1 MNKTERIAV
10 AVLFI
15 GLIAWSYFG
24 RYFAPPPQPPAAETS
39 AVEQPTA
46 LVAGP
51 EAGNVPLTNQ
61 GPTAVTSPRSEA
73 SAVVEPVAA
82 TDEAPAVRQTPE
94 TKIVVSNAV
103 MQVTFTSWGGGIA
116 SVTLNEFNATMDHES
131 GPVVFDYTDRT
142 SLSYKGLPGLS
153 EANTFAIEP
162 LPGAT
167 GVVITA
173 ASDNGL
179 TLVRTAVLDEGY
191 AFTVVDRLSN
201 YGEQPLSI
209 RGVALQAGAMRNLES
224 GPSIKGIDTIGVDI
238 LLADAGKVE
247 YLGSKLSGLFGA
259 GGGFGCSSP
268 VTRGMPLY
276 ADDEVRG
283 SIGWVAVKSKFFTQI
298 IEPLDGGVTAVK
310 FRASRVAEKTDFDLE
325 SVSAGLMLPDLV
337 IDPGQVIERRIRYYA
352 GPKKYTLLKAE
363 GNRRADIMEF
373 GRFFKPVCV
382 VLLPLLNWIEAHIP
396 GGFGIAIILLTII
409 VKLVF
414 WPVTHKGTESMKR
427 MQALQPEIK
436 KLREKYKS
444 DPKKLQEKQMLLY
457 REHKVNPLAGCLPML
472 VQIPVFIGLFTVLRS
487 AVELRFSS
495 FLWIRDLSEPE
506 GLLAGSIPYLSSGLN
521 ILPLLMTATM
531 VLQQKLTPSVGDP
544 QQQKIMAFMP
554 VMMLFI
560 FYNMP
565 SALVLYWTVSQAL
578 SILQLVM
585 QQRKER
591 QKTLAATPA

>member
-1 MNKTERIAV
+1 M
-10 AVLFI
+10 
-15 GLIAWSYFG
+15 
-24 RYFAPPPQPPAAETS
+24 
-39 AVEQPTA
+39 
-46 LVAGP
+46 
-51 EAGNVPLTNQ
+51 
-61 GPTAVTSPRSEA
+61 AVTPPRSEG
-73 SAVVEPVAA
+73 AVPVDPAPVEETV
-82 TDEAPAVRQTPE
+82 VRQSPE
-94 TKIVVSNAV
+94 AQIVVSNAV
-103 MQVTFTSWGGGIA
+103 MQVAFTSWGGGIA
-116 SVTLNEFNATMDHES
+116 SVTLNEFNATMEPES
-131 GPVVFDYTDRT
+131 GPVVFDYAERT

-162 LPGAT
+162 MSGAT
-167 GVVITA
+167 GVLISAT
-173 ASDNGL
+173 SDSGL
-179 TLVRTAVLDEGY
+179 TLERTAVLEAGY

-201 YGEQPLSI
+201 RSEKPLSI
-209 RGVALQAGAMRNLES
+209 RGMALQAGAMRNLES
-224 GPSIKGIDTIGVDI
+224 GPSIKGTDTIGVDV
-238 LLADAGKVE
+238 LLADTEKVD

-259 GGGFGCSSP
+259 GGGFGCSRP
-268 VTRGMPLY
+268 DTRGMKLY
-276 ADDEVRG
+276 AEDQFTG

-298 IEPLDGGVTAVK
+298 IEPLDGGATSVQY
-310 FRASRVAEKTDFDLE
+310 RASRVAGSSAFDLE
-325 SVSAGLMLPDLV
+325 SVSAVLSLPDIM
-337 IDPGQVIERRIRYYA
+337 IDPGQVIERRVRYYA
-352 GPKKYTLLKAE
+352 GPKNYTLLKDE

-382 VLLPLLNWIEAHIP
+382 VLLPLLNWIESHIP
-396 GGFGIAIILLTII
+396 GGFGIAIILLTVI

-427 MQALQPEIK
+427 MQQLQPEIK

-472 VQIPVFIGLFTVLRS
+472 IQIPVFIGLFTVLRS

-565 SALVLYWTVSQAL
+565 SALVLYWTVSQLL

-585 QQRKER
+585 QQRKDQ
-591 QKTLAATPA
+591 QKALAATPA